1 MANAWQLHVKKVS
14 KENPGLML
22 KDILKLAAK
31 SYKKSATAGPTKKAT
46 KKSKKPKKK
55 TAKKK
60 RKSGK
65 KKRKSGKK

>member
-1 MANAWQLHVKKVS
+1 MANAWQMHVKKVS

-22 KDILKLAAK
+22 KDVLKLAAK

-46 KKSKKPKKK
+46 KKPKKK